1 MTEADR
7 AKWDSRYGG
16 DDHWH
21 GAFQP
26 SAWLTKHTPKLE
38 GGAALDIACGVGQNA
53 MWLAGQGLRVVGID
67 GSRLGL
73 RRAQQT
79 ANKQGVTERVLF
91 AQADLD
97 QFRPAPHSVNF
108 IAVIRFLNR
117 DLYPSIEAA
126 LKPGGWLI
134 METFNLDFR
143 NVRPDIDPAFLLNHG
158 EWRGVFGDLRVVAED
173 EREGVS
179 YFAGQKA

>member
-1 MTEADR
+1 LTEADR

-21 GAFQP
+21 GEFHT
-26 SAWLTKHTPKLE
+26 SAWLTAHTPKLE
-38 GGAALDIACGVGQNA
+38 GGVALDIACGVGQNA
-53 MWLAGQGLRVVGID
+53 VWLAQQGLQVMGID
-67 GSRLGL
+67 GSWIGL

-79 ANKQGVTERVLF
+79 TKKLGIDERVLF

-97 QFRPAPHSVNF
+97 QFRPAPHSVDF
-108 IAVIRFLNR
+108 IVVMRFLSR
-117 DLYPSIEAA
+117 DLYPSVEAA

-143 NVRPDIDPAFLLNHG
+143 KVRPDIDPAFLLNHG
-158 EWRGVFGDLRVVAED
+158 EWHDVFGKLRVVAEE

-179 YFAGQKA
+179 YFVGQKA